1 MRDYS
6 GKGHDRV
13 LREAGE
19 IPDQLFTSNITLDS
33 IMLASNP
40 WFLIYKRGII
50 KRLSKIFLRA
60 LSTPLFIKW

>member
-40 WFLIYKRGII
+40 
-50 KRLSKIFLRA
+50 
-60 LSTPLFIKW
+60 